1 MPEPLKLKDI
11 KLRMQA
17 YGIRPKKKFGQNILA
32 DFNLLKA
39 IVTDAEIDAGDCVLE
54 IGTGAGSL
62 TGYLCDAAG
71 LVISVEVD
79 NGMFELSR
87 DILTGVDNLV
97 QLRVDALN
105 HPGRGLNTELE
116 ASVHEYMKTGELP
129 LLDAETH
136 GRVSAISTDAQD
148 TLQRVPTVHSH
159 LAGKPPRCGRLKL
172 VANLPYSVATS
183 VLIAA
188 LESGLPFAR
197 MLVMV
202 QLDVAEKLAA
212 QPGEKNWGLPSLLR
226 WCFADANVK
235 RKVPAKVFWPKPKV
249 ESALL
254 EIIPKGVRP
263 LFASETGS
271 DPLSAYHKLRRLAHV
286 IFQHRRKASSN
297 ALALALGED
306 NWRTSEWIESVG
318 GDPQARP
325 EQLPPAVFMALG
337 AHEQVE
343 PLVRMAMELHED
355 QLSEKADKLARR
367 AEWKKRVY
375 GEEE

>member
-1 MPEPLKLKDI
+1 MPEPLKLRDI

-17 YGIRPKKKFGQNILA
+17 YGIRPKKQFGQNILC

-39 IVTDAEIDAGDCVLE
+39 IVADAEIDEGDCVLE

-79 NGMFELSR
+79 PGMFELSR
-87 DILTGVDNLV
+87 DILTGADNLV
-97 QLRVDALN
+97 QVQADALKQ
-105 HPGRGLNTELE
+105 HGRGLNDELV
-116 ASVHEYMKTGELP
+116 AGLREYMNSGGLP
-129 LLDAETH
+129 LLDSGERDART
-136 GRVSAISTDAQD
+136 GMSAPPI
-148 TLQRVPTVHSH
+148 VHSH
-159 LAGKPPRCGRLKL
+159 LGGKPPRCGRLKM

-188 LESGLPFAR
+188 MESGLPFER

-212 QPGEKNWGLPSLLR
+212 GPGEKHWGLPSLLR
-226 WCFADANVK
+226 WCFADAHVK

-249 ESALL
+249 ESALI
-254 EIIPKGVRP
+254 EIRP
-263 LFASETGS
+263 HAER
-271 DPLSAYHKLRRLAHV
+271 PEMPRYHKLRRLAHV
-286 IFQHRRKASSN
+286 LFQHRRKASSN

-306 NWRTSEWIESVG
+306 NWQTSAWIESVG

-325 EQLPPAVFMALG
+325 EQLAPETLQAL
-337 AHEQVE
+337 AEHEQVE
-343 PLVRMAMELHED
+343 PLVRKAMQIHED
-355 QLSEKADKLARR
+355 QLAAKAAKLARR
-367 AEWKKRVY
+367 AEWKRRVY

>member
-17 YGIRPKKKFGQNILA
+17 YGIRPKKQFGQNILA

-39 IVTDAEIDAGDCVLE
+39 IVADAEIDKGDCVLE

-79 NGMFELSR
+79 SGMFELSR

-97 QLRVDALN
+97 QVKVDALN
-105 HPGRGLNTELE
+105 RQGRGLDDELE
-116 ASVHEYMKTGELP
+116 GSLRAYMQSGDLP
-129 LLDAETH
+129 LLGD
-136 GRVSAISTDAQD
+136 S
-148 TLQRVPTVHSH
+148 PTGLSGPPESLVVHSH
-159 LAGKPPRCGRLKL
+159 LPGKPPRCGRLKL

-183 VLIAA
+183 ILIAA
-188 LESGLPFAR
+188 LESGLPFER

-202 QLDVAEKLAA
+202 QHDVGEKLAA
-212 QPGEKNWGLPSLLR
+212 EPGSKHWGLPSLLL
-226 WCFADANVK
+226 WCFARGNIK
-235 RKVPAKVFWPKPKV
+235 RKVAAKVFWPKPKV

-254 EIIPKGVRP
+254 EIVPNTTRP
-263 LFASETGS
+263 DMEG
-271 DPLSAYHKLRRLAHV
+271 YHKLRRLAHV
-286 IFQHRRKASSN
+286 MFQHRRKASSN

-306 NWRTSEWIESVG
+306 NRQTSDWIEKAG
-318 GDPQARP
+318 GDPAARP
-325 EQLPPAVFMALG
+325 EQLHPDVLYTLAANTD
-337 AHEQVE
+337 VE
-343 PLVRMAMELHED
+343 ALVRKAMSLHED
-355 QLSEKADKLARR
+355 QLAEQAAKRARR

-375 GEEE
+375 GEDE